1 MVTHAKTTP
10 LAILGIKAGFTTQ
23 EARAAALGIS
33 RNHLMTLE
41 RGQESPS
48 QRLIQ
53 KMLEV
58 YGVTVPALVDAI
70 VESRVEY
77 FRRRLL
83 EKYGRLSG

>member
-10 LAILGIKAGFTTQ
+10 LAILGIKANFRTQ
-23 EARAAALGIS
+23 EARAAALGVS

-48 QRLIQ
+48 LRLIQ
-53 KMLEV
+53 KMIEV

-70 VESRVEY
+70 VEGRVEY
-77 FRRRLL
+77 FHRRVL
-83 EKYGRLSG
+83 KK